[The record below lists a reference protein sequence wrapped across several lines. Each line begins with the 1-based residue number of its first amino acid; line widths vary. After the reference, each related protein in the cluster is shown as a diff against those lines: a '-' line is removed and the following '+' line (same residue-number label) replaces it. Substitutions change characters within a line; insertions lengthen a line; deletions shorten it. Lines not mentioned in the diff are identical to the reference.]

1 MVCAVERKSANPD
14 RWRWFQTVIL
24 NGESNGYSKSVSN
37 GDLND
42 DFEQFIW
49 SAECCLSKRTVFA
62 CLLPCASFSTKRPIS
77 SVEFWG
83 RQIFHPSNQFYGCLK
98 KFEFSNFKNEIVRH
112 SARRR
117 SQNRFK
123 IEFGRPQ
130 VFMFCLYVLGFQ
142 LFACWSC
149 FRCVC
154 CLNCQI
160 SFNQFSLN

>member
-1 MVCAVERKSANPD
+1 M
-14 RWRWFQTVIL
+14 TVVL
-24 NGESNGYSKSVSN
+24 NGNFKRRIKR
-37 GDLND
+37 L
-42 DFEQFIW
+42 FKKRFKW
-49 SAECCLSKRTVFA
+49 WFKWWFRTVHLKRGMLFIKTNSFF
-62 CLLPCASFSTKRPIS
+62 LLPCASFSTKRPIS

-83 RQIFHPSNQFYGCLK
+83 RQIFHPSNQFYDCLK